1 MSGRV
6 FLWRGLIGTMCNSQ
20 GLENELIGTM
30 CNPQGPENELV
41 GTMCNSQGPDPHKKT
56 TNPAVR
62 GVSNFNPT
70 ADLQAVQ

>member
-1 MSGRV
+1 MTGRV

-20 GLENELIGTM
+20 G
-30 CNPQGPENELV
+30 
-41 GTMCNSQGPDPHKKT
+41 PDPHKNT